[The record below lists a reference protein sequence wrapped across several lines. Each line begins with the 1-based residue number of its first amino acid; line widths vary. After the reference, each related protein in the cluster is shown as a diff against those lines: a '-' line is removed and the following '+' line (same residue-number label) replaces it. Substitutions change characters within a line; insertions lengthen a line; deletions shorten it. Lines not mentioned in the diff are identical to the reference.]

1 MGSPETQ
8 TPQEQFEAENFETQP
23 AEQAAETDNVY
34 NFETGEKVPIVHE
47 QQQEFSSAGE
57 IGARE
62 EIGEPGEVHEPG
74 VENQSVNAEQ
84 LNNAMEALR
93 EDIAKLD
100 ADIEAR
106 NQLIEMHKQ
115 YFDLTDLYRQH
126 AALNRELIEHD
137 RQINVLN
144 RKLDAIAKD
153 RTLFLGR
160 IRHQDLYN
168 KTETELNAV
177 KEKQAAKRKLRSDE
191 TGNYVD
197 LEEVK
202 SRKNAIFEEMKQ
214 KLDSEM
220 VPNSVYFLNLSKELT
235 EQNRQDQKQIL
246 ENNKEI
252 AEFEKQLTL
261 LTAFKK

>member
-8 TPQEQFEAENFETQP
+8 TPQEQFEAEDFDAHP

-34 NFETGEKVPIVHE
+34 NFETGEKVSIIHE
-47 QQQEFSSAGE
+47 QQPEFPSAGE
-57 IGARE
+57 IGSRK
-62 EIGEPGEVHEPG
+62 EIGEPGEVDEAG
-74 VENQSVNAEQ
+74 IENQSVNAEQ
-84 LNNAMEALR
+84 LSNAIEALR

-106 NQLIEMHKQ
+106 KELIDMHQQ
-115 YFDLTDLYRQH
+115 YHDLIGLYQKH

-168 KTETELNAV
+168 KTETELNEV

-220 VPNSVYFLNLSKELT
+220 LPNSVYFLNLSKELT
-235 EQNRQDQKQIL
+235 EQNRQDQKQIV